1 MTPYGAVA
9 TIFAI
14 SGASFGTWASRIPT
28 FKNQL
33 DLEPAQLGTIL
44 SVLALASIASFP
56 LAGRAMDLY
65 GSARVSKYLTWS
77 TLASL
82 TLTSF
87 APTSWFLTL
96 SVAVLGASIGALDVA
111 MNGWG
116 AEVERRGV
124 KSIMSSLHAYWSLS
138 AGIGGLVGLTAI
150 KLGFSIE
157 KQFLLVVLI
166 MSGFAGLASV
176 VDWVGSIVRESTSAF
191 ALPHQSLWL
200 VGFLMFCAALT
211 EGAVADWAAI
221 FLQERL
227 NLTEAMAVSGFVTFS
242 LAMFTG
248 RMLADNLVE
257 QFGAIR
263 VCWFAGLLATL
274 GLCVVLFVS
283 SLGVVLVGFLL
294 LGFGLAPVFP
304 LGCARAANDPFVT
317 PGQGLAGVA
326 TLGYG
331 GIMLGPAIIGFVS
344 QQLEIFVGFSLLL
357 FCTLYQVGFASC
369 LRR

>member
-14 SGASFGTWASRIPT
+14 AGTSFGTWASRIPT
-28 FKNQL
+28 FKNRL

-44 SVLALASIASFP
+44 FVLALASIVSFP

-65 GSARVSKYLTWS
+65 GAGRVSKYLTWS

-82 TLTSF
+82 ILTSF
-87 APTSWFLTL
+87 ALTSWFLTF
-96 SVAVLGASIGALDVA
+96 SVAVLGASMGALDVA

-116 AEVERRGV
+116 AEVERKGV

-138 AGIGGLVGLTAI
+138 AGIGGLIGLTAI
-150 KLGFSIE
+150 TLGFSIE
-157 KQFLLVVLI
+157 QHFLLVVLI
-166 MSGFAGLASV
+166 MSGFAGLTSRV
-176 VDWVGSIVRESTSAF
+176 GYTGSIVKDSTPAF
-191 ALPHQSLWL
+191 AVPHKSLWL

-221 FLQERL
+221 LLHERL
-227 NLTEAMAVSGFVTFS
+227 NLTEAMAMGGFVTFS

-263 VCWFAGLLATL
+263 VCWFGGLLATL

-283 SLGVVLVGFLL
+283 SLSFALIGFLL

-304 LGCARAANDPFVT
+304 LGCARAANDPLVT

-331 GIMLGPAIIGFVS
+331 GIMLGPAIIGFVT
-344 QQLEIFVGFSLLL
+344 QQSEISVGFSLLL
-357 FCTLYQVGFASC
+357 LCSLYQVAFSSC

>member
-44 SVLALASIASFP
+44 SVLALASIVSFP

-65 GSARVSKYLTWS
+65 GPARVSKYLAWS

-116 AEVERRGV
+116 AEVERGGV
-124 KSIMSSLHAYWSLS
+124 KSIISSLHAYWSLS

-157 KQFLLVVLI
+157 QHFLLVVSI
-166 MSGFAGLASV
+166 MGGFAGLASR
-176 VDWVGSIVRESTSAF
+176 VDWVGSIVRESTPAF

-274 GLCVVLFVS
+274 GLCIVLFVS
-283 SLGVVLVGFLL
+283 SLGVVLIGFLL

-331 GIMLGPAIIGFVS
+331 GIMLGPAIIGFVT
-344 QQLEIFVGFSLLL
+344 QQSGIFVGFSLLL
-357 FCTLYQVGFASC
+357 LCTLYQVAFSSC

>member
-65 GSARVSKYLTWS
+65 GPARVSKYLAWS

-116 AEVERRGV
+116 AEVERGGV
-124 KSIMSSLHAYWSLS
+124 KSIISSLHAYWSLS

-157 KQFLLVVLI
+157 QHFLLVVSI
-166 MSGFAGLASV
+166 MGGFAGLASR
-176 VDWVGSIVRESTSAF
+176 VDWAGSIVKESTPAF

-248 RMLADNLVE
+248 RMLADNLVG

-263 VCWFAGLLATL
+263 VCWFGGLLATL
-274 GLCVVLFVS
+274 GICIVLFVS
-283 SLGVVLVGFLL
+283 SLGVVLIGFLL

-331 GIMLGPAIIGFVS
+331 GIMLGPAIIGFVT
-344 QQLEIFVGFSLLL
+344 QQSGIFVGFSLLL
-357 FCTLYQVGFASC
+357 LCTLYQVAFSSC